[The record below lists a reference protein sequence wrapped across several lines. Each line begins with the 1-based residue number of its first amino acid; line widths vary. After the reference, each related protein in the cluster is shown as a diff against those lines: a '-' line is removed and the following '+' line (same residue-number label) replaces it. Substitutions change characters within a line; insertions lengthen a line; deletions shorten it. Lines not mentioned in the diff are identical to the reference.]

1 MEKILVALNGRDES
15 WGALAHAC
23 SLAKRI
29 SARISV
35 LLVVESKAAPLEGST
50 PIESRSRLELLM
62 AAAEAEG
69 IAISFFITEGRYEDE
84 VINFVHANKI
94 TLFIHET
101 TEKMTRAANRE
112 PAAALRRLRNKIP
125 CRMEVVVQKNI

>member
-1 MEKILVALNGRDES
+1 MEKILVALNGRDEA

-29 SARISV
+29 PARISV
-35 LLVVESKAAPLEGST
+35 LLVMESQAVPLEGQP
-50 PIESRSRLELLM
+50 PIESRNRLELLM

-84 VINFVHANKI
+84 VINFVNANKI

-101 TEKMTRAANRE
+101 TEKTTRAANKE
-112 PAAALRRLRNKIP
+112 PTAALRRLRHKIP
-125 CRMEVVVQKNI
+125 CRMEVVVPRND